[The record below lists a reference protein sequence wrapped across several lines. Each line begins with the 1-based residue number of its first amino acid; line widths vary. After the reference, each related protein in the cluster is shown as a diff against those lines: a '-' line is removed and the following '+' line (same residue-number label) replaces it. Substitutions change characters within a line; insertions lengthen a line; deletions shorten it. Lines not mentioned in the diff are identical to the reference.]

1 LIRETQRQQAEELAK
16 KPDLMLNVYH
26 VERDSI
32 GRLAIMPEIINMGNK
47 LVHEKIILL
56 NVVGK
61 GRNKVSIC

>member
-1 LIRETQRQQAEELAK
+1 
-16 KPDLMLNVYH
+16 MLNVYH